1 MKLEGNYIYK
11 ENSMDTDEVF
21 VGDTFFDM
29 IDKSYSESVHSAFL
43 AWILTQEEWLICQDR
58 NLVLE
63 LLRCVSMRAKQQDKL
78 GDEYF
83 SERLIKALDSKDVS
97 YSSDSV
103 DREYPLDGFEVEGK
117 GGSVDLHIK
126 GQISLGKETFPI
138 RIIVENKIYSNE
150 FDNQTCKYYAYFSND
165 FKYLEKKALSIMPV
179 RSILRIKSIRMMS
192 FLSQG
197 KKMKF
202 RYSFISLFIPMRK

>member
-1 MKLEGNYIYK
+1 MKCLLVIH
-11 ENSMDTDEVF
+11 
-21 VGDTFFDM
+21 FFDM

-165 FKYLEKKALSIMPV
+165 FKYLEKKG
-179 RSILRIKSIRMMS
+179 IKYHACKKHTKNQKHTYDE
-192 FLSQG
+192 FLESR